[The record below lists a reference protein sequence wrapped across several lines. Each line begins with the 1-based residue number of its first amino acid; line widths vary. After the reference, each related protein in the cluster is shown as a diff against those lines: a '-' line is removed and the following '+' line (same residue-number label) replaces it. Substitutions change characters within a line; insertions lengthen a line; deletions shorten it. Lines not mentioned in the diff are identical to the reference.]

1 MEKEMKN
8 KRIFKYDFIRVTG
21 MLVILIFHFNVSLA
35 AHNIPGKILFGIYN
49 ANGSYADIGVPL
61 FFILSGAT
69 LMQSARRDFKSFY
82 KKRFLAIFP
91 LFWLAYFIV
100 LIYYF
105 LKYKSIH
112 PFVAQ
117 PEHWTA
123 LLTII
128 GIDGYFAGVLPTFY
142 LLGEWFLGCLLFMY
156 LLFPL
161 LQTGVKKYPKITAF
175 LVIMIYFIVIHKYVF
190 LESKFQN
197 IWVRLPE
204 FVFGM
209 YLAEYCGK
217 VKKVV
222 CLSVLVIT
230 VMLLFVPLA
239 DRFLIYIVTVRG
251 MTCYLTCD
259 FLGEQLEGKLC
270 WWQKNIFEWLSRYS
284 FAIYL
289 LHHVISEQII
299 SSYDGIALS
308 NIELV
313 LLFIIVIMA
322 DFSAG
327 WLLAKLESCVRK
339 KLCFVIRHEKNA
351 IS

>member
-1 MEKEMKN
+1 MEKVMKN

-21 MLVILIFHFNVSLA
+21 MMVILIFHFNVSLA
-35 AHNIPGKILFGIYN
+35 AHNIPGKMLFGIYN

-69 LMQSARRDFKSFY
+69 LMQSAQKDFKSFY
-82 KKRFLAIFP
+82 KKRFSAIFP
-91 LFWLAYFIV
+91 LFWLAYFII

-123 LLTII
+123 LLTMI
-128 GIDGYFAGVLPTFY
+128 GMDGYFAGVFPTFY

-156 LLFPL
+156 LLFTL
-161 LQTGVKKYPKITAF
+161 LQTGVKKYPRITAF
-175 LVIMIYFIVIHKYVF
+175 LVMAVYFIVIHKYVF
-190 LESKFQN
+190 LENKFQN

-209 YLAEYCGK
+209 YLTEYCIK
-217 VKKVV
+217 VKKSA
-222 CLSVLVIT
+222 CLIVLFIT
-230 VMLLFVPLA
+230 GMLLFVPFS
-239 DRFLIYIVTVRG
+239 DDFLIYIVTVRG
-251 MTCYLTCD
+251 MTCYFMCD
-259 FLGEQLEGKLC
+259 ILGEQLERKLC
-270 WWQKNIFEWLSRYS
+270 WWQKNIFEWLSKYS

-299 SSYDGIALS
+299 SNYDSIALS
-308 NIELV
+308 TIELG
-313 LLFIIVIMA
+313 LLFMIVMIA

-327 WLLAKLESCVRK
+327 WLLVKLESCVRK
-339 KLCFVIRHEKNA
+339 KLCFVIRPEKTA
-351 IS
+351 V